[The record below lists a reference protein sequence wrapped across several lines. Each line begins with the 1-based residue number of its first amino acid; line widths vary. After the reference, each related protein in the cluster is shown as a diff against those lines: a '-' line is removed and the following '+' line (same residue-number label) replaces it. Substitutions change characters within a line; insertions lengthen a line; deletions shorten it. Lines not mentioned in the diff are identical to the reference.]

1 MILNIIGLTKL
12 NKVVIDLKIQSRGLN
27 IEQLE
32 LARKRKGYSYRDMA
46 ELLGFKSSASYYNI
60 IIGKTPLKV
69 EKIKI
74 LAKTL
79 DLPIKKILQ

>member
-1 MILNIIGLTKL
+1 M
-12 NKVVIDLKIQSRGLN
+12 IDLELQNRGLN
-27 IEQLE
+27 IEELE
-32 LARKRKGYSYRDMA
+32 LARKSKGYTYRDMA

-60 IIGKTPLKV
+60 IIGKTPLKA

-79 DLPIKKILQ
+79 GLPIKKILN

>member
-46 ELLGFKSSASYYNI
+46 ELLGFKRSASYYNI